1 MHHNGTTLTLTKADL
16 HALQAYAGK
25 PTDAVNRYVRFA
37 VWDRTLRVT
46 ASDGKRSLIVTHLLE
61 AQAPAVDVGIDV
73 AFLAQCAK
81 LIKRAQWQTIELDL
95 AALQAGAGTEP
106 ASATVIE
113 EDEESGPSHGAT
125 ITEHDM
131 VTTQVGLP
139 GLDRQHVAP
148 ALDGKRAITMLANP
162 VYLANLQKVALAAD
176 VLSCEVFAPGV
187 PDTGILVEF
196 HCKSGDIWSV
206 WMPQAGSPAEE
217 DADRVGEAVGDL
229 REFLEEEGA
238 TMTLEVQTNPG
249 KRVKKGRKGA
259 ESCA

>member
-25 PTDAVNRYVRFA
+25 PTDAVSRYVRFA
-37 VWDRTLRVT
+37 VWDRQLRVT

-61 AQAPAVDVGIDV
+61 VQAPAVDVGVDV

-95 AALQAGAGTEP
+95 MALQQGAGVEP

-113 EDEESGPSHGAT
+113 EDEESGPSRGAT

-131 VTTQVGLP
+131 VTTQVSLP

-148 ALDGKRAITMLANP
+148 SLNGKHAITMLANP

-176 VLSCEVFAPGV
+176 TLSCEVFAPGIH
-187 PDTGILVEF
+187 DTGILVEF
-196 HCKSGDIWSV
+196 HPKNGDLWSV
-206 WMPQAGSPAEE
+206 WMPQAGSPEQE
-217 DADRVGEAVGDL
+217 DADRVGEAIADL
-229 REFLEEEGA
+229 RDTLEEAGA
-238 TMTLEVQTNPG
+238 AMALEVQAP
-249 KRVKKGRKGA
+249 KRVRKGRKGA
-259 ESCA
+259 TE

>member
-25 PTDAVNRYVRFA
+25 PTDATNRYVRFRT
-37 VWDRTLRVT
+37 VDRILQLT
-46 ASDGKRSLIVTHLLE
+46 ASDGKRSLIVRHC
-61 AQAPAVDVGIDV
+61 ADHDCKSVDVGIDV

-95 AALQAGAGTEP
+95 LALQQGAGVEP

-131 VTTQVGLP
+131 VTTQVSLP

-148 ALDGKRAITMLANP
+148 AFDGKHAITMLANP

-176 VLSCEVFAPGV
+176 TLSCEVFSPGI

-196 HCKSGDIWSV
+196 HPKNGDLWSV
-206 WMPQAGSPAEE
+206 WMPQAGSPEQEE
-217 DADRVGEAVGDL
+217 AARVVEAITEL
-229 REFLEEEGA
+229 RETLEDSGA
-238 TMTLEVQTNPG
+238 TMALEVQTPR
-249 KRVKKGRKGA
+249 RVRKGRKGGA
-259 ESCA
+259 E